1 MSDEFEFFTVAI
13 SIILALG
20 IGRLLDGI
28 APALAPNPRYW
39 VHVGWIANKL
49 INHIL
54 WWWGL
59 WAGRDV
65 EWNLAWF
72 VWSLIG
78 PAVLYLQ
85 ATALVTS
92 TPSRVTSWQDRFFEI
107 RPWFFVGNIV
117 LCANLLI
124 GRAFG
129 PLPLLAPVSVGLAI
143 LAVVGVVGVMTENRR
158 AHTAL
163 VVIALS
169 VQIAGLGAAM
179 FQAGTL

>member
-13 SIILALG
+13 SIVLALG

-28 APALAPNPRYW
+28 APALAANSRYW

-49 INHIL
+49 MNHIL
-54 WWWGL
+54 WWWGM

-72 VWSLIG
+72 VWSLVG

-85 ATALVTS
+85 ASALVTS
-92 TPSRVTSWQDRFFEI
+92 DPSHVTSWQARFFEI

-117 LCANLLI
+117 ICVNLI
-124 GRAFG
+124 VTRAFDG
-129 PLPLLAPVSVGLAI
+129 NPLIAPVSIGLVLLAAI
-143 LAVVGVVGVMTENRR
+143 AVVGLLTESRR
-158 AHTAL
+158 IHAVL
-163 VVIALS
+163 VVAALTI
-169 VQIAGLGAAM
+169 QIVGLGAAM
-179 FQAGTL
+179 FQSGTI